1 MLWIAIDE
9 SGDLGFGPK
18 SSRYLVLAF
27 TFTLNVEGIRKTMR
41 RLLKKLVR
49 KRLWPKELNEL
60 KFSLSKEKLRERDI
74 EFERY
79 VNNLDRVRCIILNK
93 IQELPIDVAIS
104 IVEKKLVQNHLR
116 RDPNKLYNYVLVH
129 PLIVYF
135 IPRYNPI
142 PYTTINIVLD
152 KRLGSRALSILKQYV
167 SRKYDYMRSFEKRI
181 SYEVGFRLLQKPSY
195 SEPLIWVS
203 DYIAGSVNYYL
214 VKRDRGY
221 IDIIKD
227 KLFDCLYFW
236 YNPRICDIILGR
248 T

>member
-1 MLWIAIDE
+1 
-9 SGDLGFGPK
+9 
-18 SSRYLVLAF
+18 
-27 TFTLNVEGIRKTMR
+27 
-41 RLLKKLVR
+41 
-49 KRLWPKELNEL
+49 
-60 KFSLSKEKLRERDI
+60 
-74 EFERY
+74 
-79 VNNLDRVRCIILNK
+79 
-93 IQELPIDVAIS
+93 
-104 IVEKKLVQNHLR
+104 
-116 RDPNKLYNYVLVH
+116 VLVH

-135 IPRYNPI
+135 ILRYNPI

-181 SYEVGFRLLQKPSY
+181 SYEVDFRLLQKPSY

-214 VKRDRGY
+214 VKRDRRY